1 MTRFA
6 WTTALALVAV
16 AIAGCRHEIREVT
29 SEPPRIETVAESDRQ
44 WTGIAV
50 SGTERLF
57 VCFPRWSDDVPVS
70 VAERLPSGELRAYPD
85 GVWNDW
91 SPGGPAERR
100 FVCVQALHVD
110 ANDDLWILDPGNPK
124 FLGVVPGA
132 PKLLRVDLETDEVVE
147 TFPFDAEA
155 APPASYLNDV
165 RVDTERR
172 VAYVTDSG
180 LGAILVV
187 DLATGFVRRRL
198 EDHASTKSEG
208 IDLLIEGRWWRL
220 PDGSR
225 PEVHADGIALTPDR
239 EWLYWQ
245 ALTGRTLY
253 RAPTEA
259 LREASDEELPARV
272 ETVAGVGASDGILF
286 DKEGR
291 LLLSSLEA
299 SAVRRRRPDGPI
311 DVLAQGP
318 AISWPDSFAIGPDG
332 SVYFTTAQIH
342 LGADPGQPY
351 RIFRLRPEE

>member
-1 MTRFA
+1 
-6 WTTALALVAV
+6 
-16 AIAGCRHEIREVT
+16 
-29 SEPPRIETVAESDRQ
+29 VAESDRQ

-50 SGTERLF
+50 SASERLF
-57 VCFPRWSDDVPVS
+57 VCFPRWSDDVPVA

-147 TFPFDAEA
+147 TLPFDAEA

-253 RAPTEA
+253 RVPTRGA
-259 LREASDEELPARV
+259 
-272 ETVAGVGASDGILF
+272 AGGERRGAAG
-286 DKEGR
+286 EGGD
-291 LLLSSLEA
+291 
-299 SAVRRRRPDGPI
+299 RRRRGRVRRDPVRQGGPPAAEQPGGERRPPPPPGRPDRRPGPGPG
-311 DVLAQGP
+311 DLLAGQLRDRSRRVGLLH
-318 AISWPDSFAIGPDG
+318 D
-332 SVYFTTAQIH
+332 
-342 LGADPGQPY
+342 GADPPRGGSGPAVPD
-351 RIFRLRPEE
+351 LPAAAGGVRPRCDAS